1 MASLGDAGRSL
12 RVSEMT
18 DSPVTDTWET
28 LGFSPLSVS
37 SVGYSVD
44 IDEAKR

>member
-1 MASLGDAGRSL
+1 MASVEDAGRSL

-18 DSPVTDTWET
+18 DSPVTDPRET
-28 LGFSPLSVS
+28 FGFSPLRVS
-37 SVGYSVD
+37 SLRYSVD